1 MKKSIKVLIFI
12 LIVIIVLAVTVW
24 YLLPINNA
32 ELIKAKGNIIFGT
45 INTCNTNEWMTTDET
60 KRKCIFC
67 NKEFKASSSAKICH
81 NCCIITNRCS
91 VCGKLKQK

>member
-45 INTCNTNEWMTTDET
+45 INTCNTNEFMTNDET

-67 NKEFKASSSAKICH
+67 NKEFKAS
-81 NCCIITNRCS
+81 
-91 VCGKLKQK
+91 

>member
-45 INTCNTNEWMTTDET
+45 INTCKINEPMTTDIT